1 MSTLKFHSHFLH
13 ITKLNLNAFKKLV
26 IMSRS
31 NVTFF
36 TNAAMDR
43 IETAAASWADLL
55 DAHKVDIPTIDFN
68 AVNVKEDGFTNEDF
82 TLDKDE
88 KTDTNATA
96 VANWLINQ
104 VTKLGVKV
112 SEHSQLIKLNFN
124 RDQAREKVMVQ
135 LQEEMVELRK
145 YCNEVQQRSMKDNII
160 ISPPNLEKARQAS

>member
-1 MSTLKFHSHFLH
+1 
-13 ITKLNLNAFKKLV
+13 
-26 IMSRS
+26 MSRS

-36 TNAAMDR
+36 TNAAKDR
-43 IETAAASWADLL
+43 METAAASWADLL

-124 RDQAREKVMVQ
+124 RDQARE
-135 LQEEMVELRK
+135 EMVELRK